1 MRTRNT
7 QVGLEKAF
15 LTAAELAELLAVSR
29 KTIDRMV
36 RRGALPYY
44 RFGRAR
50 RFRREDV
57 ETFLALCR
65 VRVTESP

>member
-1 MRTRNT
+1 MRKKNT
-7 QVGLEKAF
+7 QAGLEKAF
-15 LTAAELAELLAVSR
+15 LTAAELAELLSVSC

-36 RRGALPYY
+36 RRGALPCY

-57 ETFLALCR
+57 EAFLALCR
-65 VRVTESP
+65 VPVAESP